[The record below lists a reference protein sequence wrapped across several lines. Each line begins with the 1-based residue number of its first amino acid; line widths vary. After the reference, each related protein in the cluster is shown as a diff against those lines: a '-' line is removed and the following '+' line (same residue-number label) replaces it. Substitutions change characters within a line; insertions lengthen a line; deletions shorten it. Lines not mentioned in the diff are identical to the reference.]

1 MDDLEVTT
9 TGTKVGGFSPLVAL
23 LVNIPQGQV
32 DNHSPDFS
40 RLRLVLPPLNFT
52 QRDSHS
58 QYSWVASSVGHNSV

>member
-1 MDDLEVTT
+1 M
-9 TGTKVGGFSPLVAL
+9 FPPLVAL

-40 RLRLVLPPLNFT
+40 HLRLALPPLNFT

-58 QYSWVASSVGHNSV
+58 LYSWVASSVQHNGV